1 MSKNTAQTTAVKLEK
16 INKSF
21 ETAHNPVQVLREI
34 NLTVDIGD
42 FLVIFGPSGCG
53 KSTLLH
59 VILGLEPP
67 SIGGS
72 IKVLGQTIYLDL
84 KYGQS
89 KTGTEKVATYDEDQA
104 AEFRKEHI
112 GMVYQQTYWIKSQ
125 NVIQN
130 VAFPLLL
137 LGHDK
142 LIAIQRAGEILKS
155 VGMLD
160 WAEYTPTELSSGQQ
174 QRVNLARALITNP
187 QILIADEPTGNLD
200 FQSGQELMKMLVKL
214 NQAGKTIIMVTHDLE
229 YLPYASKAVEM
240 LDGQIKGVY
249 QGKGMRQILKSLRTK
264 KVELSNEKN

>member
-1 MSKNTAQTTAVKLEK
+1 MSKNTTPTTAVELRK

-21 ETAHNPVQVLREI
+21 KTAHHPVQVLKEVD
-34 NLTVDIGD
+34 LTVDIGD

-72 IKVLGQTIYLDL
+72 VKVLNQTIYSGL
-84 KYGQS
+84 KYDQS
-89 KTGTEKVATYDEDQA
+89 KTGTGRVLTYDKDQA
-104 AEFRKEHI
+104 AEFRKEHV

-137 LGHDK
+137 LGNDK
-142 LIAIQRAGEILKS
+142 LIAHQRAVEVLKS

-187 QILIADEPTGNLD
+187 QILITDEPTGNLD

-214 NQAGKTIIMVTHDLE
+214 NQVGKTIIMVTHDLE

-240 LDGQIKGVY
+240 LDGQIKGIY
-249 QGKGMRQILKSLRTK
+249 EGEAKHQILKNLRTK
-264 KVELSNEKN
+264 KVKLVK